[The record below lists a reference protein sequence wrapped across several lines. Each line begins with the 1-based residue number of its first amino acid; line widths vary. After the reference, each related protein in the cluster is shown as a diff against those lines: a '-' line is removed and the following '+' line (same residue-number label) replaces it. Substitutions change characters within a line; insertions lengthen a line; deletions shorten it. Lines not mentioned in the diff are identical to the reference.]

1 MGVEEAGADDLG
13 AEDLSAEPGR
23 GADAVARAYAEG
35 MRPPLT
41 EHLAVSLRERLAAA
55 LPAGAHPSPDR
66 VNPCL
71 EAWEQETGIRGPR
84 LAAWE
89 EGSARM
95 TGASDPE
102 HPRRPFG
109 GQ

>member
-41 EHLAVSLRERLAAA
+41 EHLAVSLRSGWRRRS
-55 LPAGAHPSPDR
+55 LPVRIRAR
-66 VNPCL
+66 
-71 EAWEQETGIRGPR
+71 TG
-84 LAAWE
+84 
-89 EGSARM
+89 
-95 TGASDPE
+95 
-102 HPRRPFG
+102 
-109 GQ
+109 

>member
-1 MGVEEAGADDLG
+1 
-13 AEDLSAEPGR
+13 
-23 GADAVARAYAEG
+23 
-35 MRPPLT
+35 
-41 EHLAVSLRERLAAA
+41 
-55 LPAGAHPSPDR
+55 